1 LQASIQ
7 AATPARA
14 AALVAKCPAR
24 RTSDSR
30 VECHDSMTALSS
42 ADPGRPIDWE
52 MDSRAQAR
60 RNRPAVY
67 SAALIGVHDDAGHLP
82 AAHRHRHGQRPVG
95 QLRVVMLAQGE
106 PHDPA

>member
-67 SAALIGVHDDAGHLP
+67 SAALIGVHDDAGH
-82 AAHRHRHGQRPVG
+82 QRAEG